1 MSSFSHQL
9 HEVKLSISLGTNKS
23 FSYSTLLYLQEQSAN
38 CSASIQT
45 LAEATPSLI
54 PLMAADVQDQDEEI
68 AGQALKCLGFMMY
81 HSSLSAIISVAGVSL
96 IMESLVKIITTTKI
110 KSLCNLGVWCISI
123 QQLNESVLVPHFD
136 SLLQA
141 VVHGVENPMGS
152 LSTTYEAIQAIMR
165 LGVQLPEKMRV
176 FSHIWAPS
184 IYRRLL
190 SSDKRERDMSER
202 CLLKI
207 RSLILP
213 PSLNLSKVLVKDMK
227 QTLLTRMKD
236 LLNHGS
242 KVQTI
247 RAWGWF
253 IQLLGAYALK
263 NRNLIN
269 DMLKIPE
276 LTFLD
281 QDPQLQIASQVAWE
295 GLIDALIHPGILPN
309 TRNDATEDE
318 CFQQMGASK
327 IQNNEIQANGFLK
340 SLKLIMT
347 PLIGIMSSKCDASV
361 YTSCFNTWC
370 YLLHKLGSAVN
381 CSSVKKLVLQPV
393 CEAVFQNGPDHK
405 SISVWNLCINLI
417 DDLILAKCR
426 DANIEPADPECNHL
440 SATTSINGPLTSGK
454 CPWKEYP
461 IKWLPWELSQLEF
474 HLKIINSLINQ
485 ASKITVFHEN
495 RTLAYDA
502 SLRVFRS
509 VVKGVQIDFKKASTT
524 YDDILLSLNTI
535 LRFMKYLYD
544 ENSDGSDKNDFQI
557 ISLQLI
563 EIVLEEIKPSVL
575 GSPLYKVPLD
585 LKYIESQS
593 IADVDKSRHAKASGM
608 CSLTYMDM
616 VSPAVYLTVLY
627 FCVVTQSDLNTSNA
641 KFFQQAMQKYFK
653 IILSSYEPQDNFVI
667 TIDLLY
673 KHKGPSCLRM
683 WTAIVESLKDYICDV
698 ENPSLFNAE
707 YNSAYFSTC
716 SLLSYPFII
725 CYCYQKDFMSAKIS
739 GSLEESLVAPQNK
752 PELEQAV
759 GVWKSLY
766 DSLRT
771 SQLECFKA
779 NKFPEDLCDTIEDM
793 LINYNSIF
801 ESGNDVESCHMN
813 LDIDQVSFY
822 AGAMTC
828 ILESF
833 QPSEL
838 IPNEKDGCSRHHK
851 KLSGIKSLLT
861 MAIRFMMFL
870 QTKVGKAP
878 PIIPVMISRIYSA
891 LAYFISC
898 IHLKQDVLS
907 LVEIISVPLLQ
918 WLAEIEVQDESTND
932 QFQVLWS
939 ETLKC
944 LQRSQPPLI
953 FGSAFLKLQSPL
965 LEKTL
970 DHSNPSISDPT
981 IGFWNSTYGDQIKL
995 DYPQNLLH
1003 VLDKLSR
1010 KGKVNLHK
1018 KSQAFVEQC
1027 DSRVGAVDTAPE
1039 KYRAIA
1045 THNMYSKRIEPLQG
1059 NVDPK
1064 KNNEKNMPSL
1074 NLKRKRLELTEHQK
1088 EVRRAQQGRE
1098 RDCGGH
1104 GLGGIRTYT
1113 NLDFSQGN
1121 EDSLD
1126 SQEIWNSESILDMP
1140 KDA

>member
-1 MSSFSHQL
+1 MSSFSDQL
-9 HEVKLSISLGTNKS
+9 HEVKLSISLGTTSRFLTQPSCISKS
-23 FSYSTLLYLQEQSAN
+23 SPLTALLQFKS
-38 CSASIQT
+38 

-54 PLMAADVQDQDEEI
+54 PLMAADVQDQDEEMTSI
-68 AGQALKCLGFMMY
+68 EMFGL
-81 HSSLSAIISVAGVSL
+81 HDVSF
-96 IMESLVKIITTTKI
+96 IPQCHNFSGGSQFDYG
-110 KSLCNLGVWCISI
+110 SLCNLGVWCISI

-165 LGVQLPEKMRV
+165 LGVQLPEKMRG
-176 FSHIWAPS
+176 FSHVWAPS

-207 RSLILP
+207 RSLMLP
-213 PSLNLSKVLVKDMK
+213 PSLNLSKHE
-227 QTLLTRMKD
+227 D

-327 IQNNEIQANGFLK
+327 IQNNEIQANGFSK

-454 CPWKEYP
+454 CPWKQYP
-461 IKWLPWELSQLEF
+461 IKWLP
-474 HLKIINSLINQ
+474 LINQ
-485 ASKITVFHEN
+485 ASKITVSHEN
-495 RTLAYDA
+495 RTLTYDA

-593 IADVDKSRHAKASGM
+593 IADTCKSFRDVLSNLYGYGFTG
-608 CSLTYMDM
+608 S
-616 VSPAVYLTVLY
+616 YLTVLY
-627 FCVVTQSDLNTSNA
+627 FCVVAQSDLNTSNA

-683 WTAIVESLKDYICDV
+683 WTAIAESLKDCICDV
-698 ENPSLFNAE
+698 ENPSLFNWL
-707 YNSAYFSTC
+707 T
-716 SLLSYPFII
+716 
-725 CYCYQKDFMSAKIS
+725 
-739 GSLEESLVAPQNK
+739 GESLVAPQNK
-752 PELEQAV
+752 LELEQAV

-766 DSLRT
+766 GSLRT

-779 NKFPEDLCDTIEDM
+779 NKFPEDLCDTIE
-793 LINYNSIF
+793 
-801 ESGNDVESCHMN
+801 E
-813 LDIDQVSFY
+813 
-822 AGAMTC
+822 A
-828 ILESF
+828 
-833 QPSEL
+833 
-838 IPNEKDGCSRHHK
+838 
-851 KLSGIKSLLT
+851 
-861 MAIRFMMFL
+861 
-870 QTKVGKAP
+870 
-878 PIIPVMISRIYSA
+878 
-891 LAYFISC
+891 
-898 IHLKQDVLS
+898 
-907 LVEIISVPLLQ
+907 
-918 WLAEIEVQDESTND
+918 
-932 QFQVLWS
+932 
-939 ETLKC
+939 
-944 LQRSQPPLI
+944 
-953 FGSAFLKLQSPL
+953 
-965 LEKTL
+965 
-970 DHSNPSISDPT
+970 
-981 IGFWNSTYGDQIKL
+981 
-995 DYPQNLLH
+995 
-1003 VLDKLSR
+1003 
-1010 KGKVNLHK
+1010 
-1018 KSQAFVEQC
+1018 
-1027 DSRVGAVDTAPE
+1027 
-1039 KYRAIA
+1039 
-1045 THNMYSKRIEPLQG
+1045 
-1059 NVDPK
+1059 
-1064 KNNEKNMPSL
+1064 
-1074 NLKRKRLELTEHQK
+1074 
-1088 EVRRAQQGRE
+1088 
-1098 RDCGGH
+1098 
-1104 GLGGIRTYT
+1104 
-1113 NLDFSQGN
+1113 
-1121 EDSLD
+1121 
-1126 SQEIWNSESILDMP
+1126 
-1140 KDA
+1140 